1 MVIMNWIFIKYII
14 YRYYFMILWMRGLI
28 IIVFLIIFLIV
39 KDIGILIKLKML
51 FKYYL
56 ENKVNVIKIFFIFEF

>member
-28 IIVFLIIFLIV
+28 IIVFLIIFLMV

-56 ENKVNVIKIFFIFEF
+56 EN

>member
-28 IIVFLIIFLIV
+28 IIVFLIIFLMV

-51 FKYYL
+51 FKNYL
-56 ENKVNVIKIFFIFEF
+56 ENLVKCY